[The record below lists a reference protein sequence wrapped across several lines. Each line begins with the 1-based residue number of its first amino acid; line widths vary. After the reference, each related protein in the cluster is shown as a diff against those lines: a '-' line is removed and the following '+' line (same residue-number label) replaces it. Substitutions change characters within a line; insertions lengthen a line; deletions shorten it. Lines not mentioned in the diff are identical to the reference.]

1 MPRLLLSNS
10 PGLERRKEAVRE
22 VARAEAARSR
32 FTALKGRM
40 VLKPKKVHSGR
51 HSVTSVPISIWRVS
65 NAKDMLFLYFVWY
78 KEM

>member
-40 VLKPKKVHSGR
+40 VLKTEKSAQWET

-65 NAKDMLFLYFVWY
+65 NAKDRLFWYFV
-78 KEM
+78 